1 MIRPEGMFY
10 KQINIQTRRSYY
22 NKADLGEKQNVKQL
36 HPWYVTG
43 FTNGEQSFILSVTS
57 GRVAAGCIH
66 RPPPPPSGGGEETKN
81 KRYKTGWAVK
91 LVFQLALHER
101 DKAILILIQN

>member
-43 FTNGEQSFILSVTS
+43 FTNGEQSFILSVT
-57 GRVAAGCIH
+57 
-66 RPPPPPSGGGEETKN
+66 KN